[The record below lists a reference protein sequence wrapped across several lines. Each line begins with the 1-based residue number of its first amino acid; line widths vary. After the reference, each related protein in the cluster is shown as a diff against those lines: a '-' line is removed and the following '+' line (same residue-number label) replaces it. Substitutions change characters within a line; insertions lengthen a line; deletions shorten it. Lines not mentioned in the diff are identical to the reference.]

1 MILRRS
7 DRGLFQ
13 LVFGLV
19 TWSAPAVAQDA
30 ASQAPPS
37 AESVAEQPTAPVIV
51 DGVTL
56 FRVRGVSAY
65 PAERRAAG
73 IAGRIAALA
82 SDRAVPIESL
92 VVRETPEAS
101 IVVAAGRPVLQVVD
115 ADGRFEGV
123 RRQVLAG
130 VYRERIAETI
140 EKFRRDR
147 EGPVLLRNAVKAL
160 VATLALALGLW
171 LGLKSLRLLRA
182 MLDRRY
188 RSRIRNVQVGTVE
201 IVRAEHLWQGLDRA
215 LGIVAG
221 LLSVLAAYLYL
232 DYVLQ
237 LFPWTRALRN
247 SLSNI
252 LLGPLATL
260 GMGALRFIPDLVFLV
275 ILALLTR
282 ALLKGIRVFFRRV
295 GDGTLTLPG
304 FEAEWAL
311 PTDRIVRLLVIAFA
325 LVIAYP
331 RIPGSGSEAFKGIS
345 LLLGI
350 IFSLG
355 STSVIGNLLAG
366 QSLAFRKT
374 FRVGDR
380 VKIGE
385 HVGDVSQIRMLTTY
399 LTSPKNER
407 IVIPNSQ
414 ILNSE
419 IVNYSSLAKE
429 GGLILHTIV
438 GIGYQTPWRQVEAM
452 LLEAAARTPGLL
464 RQPPPF
470 VLQKALGSFAV
481 DYQINAYCD
490 NPRAMFPLYSA
501 LHRNILDVFNEYDV
515 QIMTPAYEGDPE
527 RPKVVP
533 REQWYAAPAGSGS
546 GGGSQESGATGH
558 ESRVTSHQSRSPDT
572 PVTSLEQEPSPA
584 TRDAAR
590 DW

>member
-1 MILRRS
+1 MIPRRLAL
-7 DRGLFQ
+7 GVFQ
-13 LVFGLV
+13 LAFGLV
-19 TWSAPAVAQDA
+19 VWNAPALAQDA
-30 ASQAPPS
+30 ASQGPAP
-37 AESVAEQPTAPVIV
+37 AEVAVEQPTAPVV
-51 DGVTL
+51 LDGVTL
-56 FRVRGVSAY
+56 FRVRGVSAF
-65 PAERRAAG
+65 PAEQRAAG
-73 IAGRIAALA
+73 IAERIAALA
-82 SDRAVPIESL
+82 SDRSIPADSV
-92 VVRETPEAS
+92 VVRETPLGSE
-101 IVVAAGRPVLQVVD
+101 VVASGQRLFGVLD
-115 ADGRFEGV
+115 ADAQLEGV
-123 RRQVLAG
+123 GRQVLAET
-130 VYRERIAETI
+130 YRGRVAEAIER
-140 EKFRRDR
+140 FRHER
-147 EGPVLLRNAVKAL
+147 EGTVLWPNAARAL
-160 VATLALALGLW
+160 VAVLALVFGLW
-171 LGLKSLRLLRA
+171 LGRKGLRLIRA
-182 MLDRRY
+182 TLDRRY
-188 RSRIRNVQVGTVE
+188 RSRVRNVHVGTVE
-201 IVRAEHLWQGLDRA
+201 IVRAEHLWQGLNRA
-215 LGIVAG
+215 LGIVVG
-221 LLSVLAAYLYL
+221 LVALLAIYLTL
-232 DYVLQ
+232 DYVLL
-237 LFPWTRALRN
+237 LFPWTRAFGN
-247 SLSNI
+247 SLSAI

-260 GMGALRFIPDLVFLV
+260 GRGAVGFIPDLVFLV

-282 ALLKGIRVFFRRV
+282 ALLRVIRLFFRRV

-304 FEAEWAL
+304 FEAELAL

-419 IVNYSSLAKE
+419 IVNYSSLAQE
-429 GGLILHTIV
+429 VGVILHTIV
-438 GIGYQTPWRQVEAM
+438 GIGYETPWRQVEAM
-452 LLEAAARTPGLL
+452 LLEAAARTTGLL
-464 RQPPPF
+464 LQPPPF
-470 VLQKALGSFAV
+470 VLQKALGTFAV

-490 NPRAMFPLYSA
+490 NPRAMFRLYSA

-533 REQWYAAPAGSGS
+533 REQWFAAPADGAATSSNGSKAD
-546 GGGSQESGATGH
+546 ESVPTVV
-558 ESRVTSHQSRSPDT
+558 S
-572 PVTSLEQEPSPA
+572 
-584 TRDAAR
+584 
-590 DW
+590 